1 MVVHGDLEDERVVSA
16 VADVGYL
23 KLYREPEDSLI
34 GIARME
40 VKFGL
45 VASARAIF
53 KSSAHQPTAYGAASP

>member
-40 VKFGL
+40 MKSGL

-53 KSSAHQPTAYGAASP
+53 KSSHQPTAYGAASP